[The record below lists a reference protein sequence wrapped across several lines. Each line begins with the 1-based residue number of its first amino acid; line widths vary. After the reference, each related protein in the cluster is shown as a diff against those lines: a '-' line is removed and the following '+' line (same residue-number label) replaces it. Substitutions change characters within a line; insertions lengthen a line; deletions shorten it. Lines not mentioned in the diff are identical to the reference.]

1 MMMKGPCLQLEL
13 KMLGDDDDDEEEES
27 EEEEEETKKRAREN
41 DSHSKKKSKKQRVK
55 DLPIFASAEDYAE
68 YLDSDNE

>member
-1 MMMKGPCLQLEL
+1 MIHIQRKV
-13 KMLGDDDDDEEEES
+13 K
-27 EEEEEETKKRAREN
+27 ETER
-41 DSHSKKKSKKQRVK
+41 K